1 MIEKFLKQNNLGFS
15 EIEFDAYINAFICF
29 NQDYNLAK
37 FLNISLDISALS
49 RNLRKELE
57 QGSLKYSLNIK
68 NSENIIFYSESLII
82 WLEQFL
88 LVYTYLKNQNLVQ
101 TPADIL
107 EIIADFSEIKKLD
120 IANLADNQENWQ
132 SLMDLEQHCKMGI
145 LYIFN
150 EYNQP

>member
-1 MIEKFLKQNNLGFS
+1 MIANFLAENNLGFS
-15 EIEFDAYINAFICF
+15 EIEFDAYLTAFICF
-29 NQDYNLAK
+29 NQTNNLEK
-37 FLNISLDISALS
+37 FLNQPLDLKNLSQKISE
-49 RNLRKELE
+49 ELE

-68 NSENIIFYSESLII
+68 TDKIVFYADSLII

-88 LVYTYLKNQNLVQ
+88 LVYKYLKSNNLIK
-101 TPADIL
+101 TSADIL

-120 IANLADNQENWQ
+120 IGDLADNQENWQ